1 MTWGVQ
7 NNEADAHAQ
16 LDLALSAGVNFI
28 DTAEMYAVPPSRA
41 TYGVTERYLGSWLAA
56 DSSRRAKVVL
66 ATKVSGTGLDYA
78 PHLRRR
84 DLLADLAK
92 DVSADELEKRFGPV
106 PAKALLSR
114 AQIHE
119 SLEASLLRLQTTYV
133 DLYQLHWP
141 ARYTPMFGF
150 KAYERRM
157 ERTSQAVPSIDE
169 QVAAMGELMKAG
181 KIRAWGL
188 SNENGVGVTLFLE
201 SARRLGVPAPATIQN
216 DFSLVQRKF
225 ETDGTA
231 EACSPFTS
239 GTSHGVS
246 LLAYGALAGG
256 TLTGK
261 ITADGVA
268 PPDSRHVMFPHFQPR
283 YYSEGSRASAQ
294 EYAAL
299 ARELN
304 SEREKRGGGSV
315 SGGSKSS
322 SGERSDDDD
331 GSGVASVDGSSSEFT
346 PAKLALLWAR
356 ASRQPARWFPHFQPR
371 YYSEGS
377 RASAQEY
384 AALARELNS
393 EREKRGGGSVS
404 GGSKSSSGERS
415 DDDDGSGVASV
426 DGSSSEFTP
435 AKLAL
440 LWARRREYVG
450 AVIVGATSLAQLREN
465 LEAFNGDDD
474 DLLDSGILA
483 QIDSIEEQSA
493 SAYYRGVKPGSLVAG
508 SSVLGT
514 KPTAK
519 LEL

>member
-1 MTWGVQ
+1 MRTKVIGDGAHTLTVSEACLGTMTWGVQ

-66 ATKVSGTGLDYA
+66 ATKVSGMGLDYA

-119 SLEASLLRLQTTYV
+119 SLEASLVRLQTTYV

-150 KAYERRM
+150 KAYERRL
-157 ERTSQAVPSIDE
+157 ERTSEAVPSIDE

-268 PPDSRHVMFPHFQPR
+268 PPDSRHVRFPHFQPR

-356 ASRQPARWFPHFQPR
+356 H
-371 YYSEGS
+371 
-377 RASAQEY
+377 
-384 AALARELNS
+384 
-393 EREKRGGGSVS
+393 
-404 GGSKSSSGERS
+404 
-415 DDDDGSGVASV
+415 
-426 DGSSSEFTP
+426 
-435 AKLAL
+435 
-440 LWARRREYVG
+440 REYVG

>member
-1 MTWGVQ
+1 MRTKVIGDGAHTLTVSEACLGTMTWGVQ

-268 PPDSRHVMFPHFQPR
+268 PPDSRHVRFPHFQPR

-304 SEREKRGGGSV
+304 SEGEKRGGGSE
-315 SGGSKSS
+315 SGGRK
-322 SGERSDDDD
+322 
-331 GSGVASVDGSSSEFT
+331 
-346 PAKLALLWAR
+346 
-356 ASRQPARWFPHFQPR
+356 
-371 YYSEGS
+371 
-377 RASAQEY
+377 
-384 AALARELNS
+384 N
-393 EREKRGGGSVS
+393 
-404 GGSKSSSGERS
+404 
-415 DDDDGSGVASV
+415 
-426 DGSSSEFTP
+426 SSEFTP